1 VKITVAAIGRMK
13 SGPEADLLDTY
24 VSRARQ
30 QGRAAGIMAITV
42 SDHAESRKSSASSR
56 QAEEAV
62 ILLEA
67 IPAGSCIVVLDER
80 GDAISS
86 EQFAA
91 LIGRELAAGTTDLV
105 FCIGG
110 PDGHGD
116 AMRTVARHT
125 ISLGRMTWP
134 HKLARAL
141 LAEQIYRAVTILVNH
156 PYHRV

>member
-1 VKITVAAIGRMK
+1 MKLIVAAIGRMK

-24 VSRARQ
+24 MTRARQ
-30 QGRAAGIMAITV
+30 QGRSAGITSIAV
-42 SDHAESRKSSASSR
+42 GDHAESRKSSAASR
-56 QAEEAV
+56 QAEEAA
-62 ILLEA
+62 ILLDA
-67 IPAGSCIVVLDER
+67 VPDGACIVVLDER
-80 GDAISS
+80 GDNLSS

-91 LIGRELAAGTTDLV
+91 LIGRELASGTSDLA

-116 AMRTVARHT
+116 AMRAAARHT

-156 PYHRV
+156 PYHRD